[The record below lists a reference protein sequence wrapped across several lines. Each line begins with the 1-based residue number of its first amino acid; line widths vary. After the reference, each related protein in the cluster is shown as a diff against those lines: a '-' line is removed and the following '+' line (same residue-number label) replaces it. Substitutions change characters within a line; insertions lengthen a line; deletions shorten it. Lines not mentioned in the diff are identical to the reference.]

1 MSTVMLALR
10 QVKYTNHAF
19 WRNPASA
26 FFTFAF
32 PLMFLVIFTG
42 LLGSGTTDFAV
53 DVAGTSYTFA
63 LDQASYYV
71 VAMASFGVLTATYT
85 NVAISVSF
93 NRDAGILKRTRGT
106 PLPPWA
112 YLAGRVV
119 HAMIISAILVVI
131 TTVFGVVFYG
141 ADVPTGTNLL
151 EFIAMLLVGGLSF
164 CALGLAVT
172 AIIPNADASPAIV
185 NATIL
190 PLNFLSGIFFPV
202 GANAPAWITTISTI
216 FPVKHF
222 IDGMLG
228 GFLGSTT
235 FTGPGGVEVP
245 AFPFHWLDVAIVAAW
260 GIGGLVA
267 AVRFFSWEPRR

>member
-1 MSTVMLALR
+1 VSTVKLALR

-42 LLGSGTTDFAV
+42 ILGSGTTDFAV

-106 PLPPWA
+106 PLPPSA

-141 ADVPTGTNLL
+141 ADVPTGTHLL

-172 AIIPNADASPAIV
+172 AIIPNADASPEIV

>member
-1 MSTVMLALR
+1 MSTAKLALR
-10 QVKYTNHAF
+10 QVKYTNLAF

-53 DVAGTSYTFA
+53 TIAGKAYTFA
-63 LDQASYYV
+63 LDQATYFV
-71 VAMASFGVLTATYT
+71 VAMAAFGVLTATYT
-85 NVAISVSF
+85 NIAISVSF
-93 NRDAGILKRTRGT
+93 SRDAGILKRTRGT

-112 YLAGRVV
+112 YLAGRVI
-119 HAMIISAILVVI
+119 HAMIISVILVVI
-131 TTVFGVVFYG
+131 TAVFGIAFYG
-141 ADVPTGTNLL
+141 ASVPSGAPLF
-151 EFIAMLLVGGLSF
+151 EFAAILLVGGLSF

-190 PLNFLSGIFFPV
+190 PLNFLSGIFFPI
-202 GANAPAWITTISTI
+202 GPNAPAWMTTISTI

-222 IDGMLG
+222 IDAMLG
-228 GFLGSTT
+228 GFLGNTT
-235 FTGPGGVEVP
+235 FKGPGGVEIR
-245 AFPFHWLDVAIVAAW
+245 AFPFRWLDVLIVAAW
-260 GIGGLVA
+260 GIGGLVLA
-267 AVRFFSWEPRR
+267 ARFFSWEPRR

>member
-1 MSTVMLALR
+1 MSSARLALR
-10 QVKYTNHAF
+10 QVRYTNLAF

-42 LLGSGTTDFAV
+42 ILGSGTTDFAV
-53 DVAGTSYTFA
+53 TIAGTSYEFP
-63 LDQASYYV
+63 LDQATYYV

-112 YLAGRVV
+112 YLAGRVIHSMV
-119 HAMIISAILVVI
+119 ISVILVAI
-131 TTVFGVVFYG
+131 TSLFGVLFYR
-141 ADVPTGTNLL
+141 ADVPSGAPLM
-151 EFIAMLLVGGLSF
+151 EFLAMLLVGGLSF

-202 GANAPAWITTISTI
+202 GANAPAWMTTVSTI

-222 IDGMLG
+222 ISGMLG
-228 GFLGSTT
+228 GFLGNLT
-235 FTGPGGVEVP
+235 FEGPGGAAVR
-245 AFPFHWLDVAIVAAW
+245 AFPFRWLDVAIVATW
-260 GIGGLVA
+260 GLGGLVVA
-267 AVRFFSWEPRR
+267 ARFFSWEPRR